1 MYMRLGKVL
10 GVTFLLTALAIGQQA
25 QKQWKDRQEYDDFQA
40 MAKEPDPA
48 KKVALINAWR
58 QKYPESQF
66 KQEGLTLLTTA
77 FAQQGKFPEL
87 IATAQDILKID
98 PLDVTSLYWISSLAP
113 KLNNTSADYLDAAE
127 KASTAL
133 AMNGDKVFAAE
144 RKPAGSTAEQWTK
157 AKTDMEVMAL
167 KSLAWI
173 AMARKDNDKAEEGI
187 RRFLD
192 KNPNDGEATYWMYTV
207 VRAKKDPTR
216 NSAALFYLARAASLT
231 ADKGGLPDANR
242 KQVDDFFV
250 KAYNSYHGQDD
261 AGLKELRALALA
273 NSKPPEG
280 FKIRTATE
288 IAIEKENEF
297 KSKNPQLA
305 FWMGIKKE
313 LAGDNGAAFFEERV
327 KGAALPGKIEGTEFT
342 TLKGRVVTNNAKEVV
357 LIMDPSQSVGTEG
370 EVTLKVEGGLRGKAD
385 PGTELEFEG
394 TAAEFTREPFML
406 TFEVEKDKLKGWPA
420 APPPAKKAP
429 ARRPA
434 GKKKR

>member
-1 MYMRLGKVL
+1 MLLRIVKVL
-10 GVTFLLTALAIGQQA
+10 GTTFLLTALAFGQQA

-40 MAKEPDPA
+40 MAKEPDPG

-58 QKYPESQF
+58 TKYPESQF

-87 IATAQDILKID
+87 IQTAQDILKLD

-113 KLNNTSADYLDAAE
+113 KLNNTSADYLDVAE

-133 AMNGDKVFAAE
+133 AMNGDKVFATE

-157 AKTDMEVMAL
+157 AKTDMEIMAL

-173 AMARKDNDKAEEGI
+173 AMARKDNDKAEQGI

-207 VRAKKDPTR
+207 VRAKKDATR
-216 NSAALFYLARAASLT
+216 NSEALFYLARAASLT

-261 AGLKELRALALA
+261 AGMKELRTMALASA
-273 NSKPPEG
+273 KPPDG

-288 IAIEKENEF
+288 IAVEKENEF

-313 LAGDNGAAFFEERV
+313 LAGSLEAF
-327 KGAALPGKIEGTEFT
+327 
-342 TLKGRVVTNNAKEVV
+342 
-357 LIMDPSQSVGTEG
+357 
-370 EVTLKVEGGLRGKAD
+370 
-385 PGTELEFEG
+385 
-394 TAAEFTREPFML
+394 
-406 TFEVEKDKLKGWPA
+406 DKLKKA
-420 APPPAKKAP
+420 ANTKG
-429 ARRPA
+429 RITIA
-434 GKKKR
+434 G